1 VKRRIRRVPRLGKPA
16 VALSLTI
23 IALLTAG
30 AVVFHRVGRAIWYP
44 VYRSVAGSLTVEDVL
59 REYGP
64 AAEQRLRPSF
74 VQAGL
79 PYPPARVTLLV
90 FKQEKVLEF
99 WAEGNGRR
107 AFVRSYPILAASGR
121 AGPKLREGDRQVP
134 EGIYQIIALNPNSS
148 YHLSMQVD
156 YPNRFDREK
165 AAGEGRTN
173 LGGEIFIHGKAVSI
187 GCIAVGDEAI
197 EELFCLVARVGA
209 PHVKVI
215 IAPSDLRRGPAVADL
230 ATQPRWVPE
239 LYARL
244 AAELRAFPPRQ

>member
-1 VKRRIRRVPRLGKPA
+1 
-16 VALSLTI
+16 
-23 IALLTAG
+23 
-30 AVVFHRVGRAIWYP
+30 
-44 VYRSVAGSLTVEDVL
+44 
-59 REYGP
+59 
-64 AAEQRLRPSF
+64 
-74 VQAGL
+74 
-79 PYPPARVTLLV
+79 
-90 FKQEKVLEF
+90 
-99 WAEGNGRR
+99 
-107 AFVRSYPILAASGR
+107 
-121 AGPKLREGDRQVP
+121 VP

-244 AAELRAFPPRQ
+244 AAELQAFPPRP